1 MDKKI
6 ANIVFYKFWDPT
18 REEAMQQA
26 CVFYADGTVKNVLY
40 EEGKELANEVVKEAK
55 IKTKAEFTSMINTTR
70 IYALSG
76 AEFEKRFKEFLGTGA
91 TASKATSL
99 TPAVVTQT
107 GGLPAIVKPSASR
120 KPKPVSA
127 TPNPTGSC
135 VQTPK
140 VTPSTI
146 IPPVGIT
153 PTPTS
158 TTPKPVVVTPTSTT
172 KKPVAVTPTPTSTTP
187 KPVTVTPTPT
197 STTPK
202 PVTVTP
208 TPTSTAKP
216 SKKKKGLFSKLWV
229 KVTAFVLAATI
240 ALTGAFHLGKHCTG
254 NQNANSNQSQTQTT
268 IPPQDQAFLSLLSR
282 TTNVDQKS
290 AMQYQSDKLDLFNR
304 DFADNYLET
313 GKNIKASLT
322 WDEMMALN
330 LAYNTYSKDQI
341 RIMFNGVEADATALS
356 NAYRN
361 ANLQLMG
368 AYVISDR
375 QHPVNSS
382 SFLTN
387 DAEKAFVDKYSD
399 LFYKMKET
407 TGDEQVAAIKAFY
420 TEIYKDF
427 PITEEAK
434 TEGISHA
441 DDVALVAKHKAAITP
456 MVMAAE
462 IMFQNTSGVDRTL
475 SDKAIEYFNE
485 LGLCNLID
493 EEFERVE
500 TITLTSTT
508 DENQPLYT
516 EFRDA
521 KITELMYEGNYPISD
536 ERRDLS
542 QLAEFQK
549 WVNGHFEI
557 VNGVNTGVIVP
568 NTTTSTTTKTET
580 TVTVT
585 GNREE
590 AVSKGGAEAVKK
602 AEEQVDEELAK
613 QNAAAQQQAQA
624 EADKNSE
631 AAKNEVAND
640 QADMQNKVDNAND
653 KINNG
658 GTVNEG
664 DFGDHNVD
672 FDAEHEDGNGNLND
686 SVKDIT
692 TDGTGAKTENDLP
705 DPNQTGAIFDGTAT
719 GTSSKTATDDEYID
733 NEGLI
738 EYEEP
743 YYGGTSMTN
752 EEIVNAYI
760 ASLEGQGADESA
772 KVYTK

>member
-1 MDKKI
+1 MNKKI

-40 EEGKELANEVVKEAK
+40 EEGKELANEVVKDAK
-55 IKTKAEFTSMINTTR
+55 VRTKAEFTEMINTTR

-76 AEFEKRFKEFLGTGA
+76 TEFERRFKEFLGTGA
-91 TASKATSL
+91 TAAKTSNL
-99 TPAVVTQT
+99 TPAVVTPT
-107 GGLPAIVKPSASR
+107 GGLPAKVNPGATG
-120 KPKPVSA
+120 PKPVA
-127 TPNPTGSC
+127 PTPNPTGSC

-140 VTPSTI
+140 VTPSPTRTT
-146 IPPVGIT
+146 PRPTAAT
-153 PTPTS
+153 PTPS
-158 TTPKPVVVTPTSTT
+158 ATTRKPVVVTPSPTSATPKPTAATPTPSSTT
-172 KKPVAVTPTPTSTTP
+172 KPA
-187 KPVTVTPTPT
+187 
-197 STTPK
+197 
-202 PVTVTP
+202 
-208 TPTSTAKP
+208 
-216 SKKKKGLFSKLWV
+216 KKKGLFSRLWV
-229 KVTAFVLAATI
+229 KVTAFVLAAAI

-268 IPPQDQAFLSLLSR
+268 IPPQDQAFLNLLAR
-282 TTNVDQKS
+282 TTNADQKA
-290 AMQYQSDKLDLFNR
+290 AMQHQSNTLDLFNR
-304 DFADNYLET
+304 DFADNYIEA

-322 WDEMMALN
+322 WEEMMALN
-330 LAYNTYSKDQI
+330 LAYNTYSKEQI
-341 RIMFNGVEADATALS
+341 RIMFNGAEVDATALS

-382 SFLTN
+382 AFLTN
-387 DAEKAFVDKYSD
+387 EDEKAFVDKYSD

-407 TGDEQVAAIKAFY
+407 TGEEQVAAIKAFY
-420 TEIYKDF
+420 DELYKDF

-441 DDVALVAKHKAAITP
+441 DDVALVAKHKTAVTP

-462 IMFQNTSGVDRTL
+462 IMFQNTSGIDHTL
-475 SDKAIEYFNE
+475 SDKAIAYFNE

-493 EEFERVE
+493 EEFARVE

-521 KITELMYEGNYPISD
+521 KIKELIYEGNYPISD

-557 VNGVNTGVIVP
+557 VNGVNTGDR
-568 NTTTSTTTKTET
+568 N
-580 TVTVT
+580 
-585 GNREE
+585 G
-590 AVSKGGAEAVKK
+590 AVSQAGEEAVKK
-602 AEEQVDEELAK
+602 AETAVDEELEK

-624 EADKNSE
+624 EADKNST

-653 KINNG
+653 TINNG
-658 GTVNEG
+658 GTVNED

-672 FDAEHEDGNGNLND
+672 FDPEHEDGNGNLND
-686 SVKDIT
+686 SVTDIT

-705 DPNQTGAIFDGTAT
+705 DPNQTGAIFDGTASSTT
-719 GTSSKTATDDEYID
+719 GTTTTDDEYVD
-733 NEGLI
+733 NEGLV

-760 ASLEGQGADESA
+760 ASLEGQGEAEAA

>member
-18 REEAMQQA
+18 REEPMQQA
-26 CVFYADGTVKNVLY
+26 CIFYEDGTVKNVLY
-40 EEGKELANEVVKEAK
+40 EEGKELANEVARDAK
-55 IKTKAEFTSMINTTR
+55 IKTKAEFANMINTTR

-76 AEFEKRFKEFLGTGA
+76 VEFERRFKEFLGTGA
-91 TASKATSL
+91 KPAKTSNL

-107 GGLPAIVKPSASR
+107 GGLPAKTNIGTTG
-120 KPKPVSA
+120 PKPVIP

-135 VQTPK
+135 VRTPSATPSIIIPPVG
-140 VTPSTI
+140 VTPSPTKTI
-146 IPPVGIT
+146 PTPTATTRKPVVITPSPTTATPTPVGIT
-153 PTPTS
+153 PTPTA
-158 TTPKPVVVTPTSTT
+158 TS
-172 KKPVAVTPTPTSTTP
+172 
-187 KPVTVTPTPT
+187 
-197 STTPK
+197 
-202 PVTVTP
+202 
-208 TPTSTAKP
+208 KP
-216 SKKKKGLFSKLWV
+216 SKKKKGLFSRLWV
-229 KVTAFVLAATI
+229 KVTAFILAAAI

-268 IPPQDQAFLSLLSR
+268 IPPQDQAFLNLLSR
-282 TTNVDQKS
+282 STNADQQ
-290 AMQYQSDKLDLFNR
+290 ATMQHQSDTLDLFNR
-304 DFADNYLET
+304 DFASNYIEN
-313 GKNIKASLT
+313 GKQIKASLT

-330 LAYNTYSKDQI
+330 LAYNTYSKEQI
-341 RIMFNGVEADATALS
+341 RIMFNGAEADATALS

-382 SFLTN
+382 AFLIN
-387 DAEKAFVDKYSD
+387 EDEKAFVEKYSD

-407 TGDEQVAAIKAFY
+407 TGDEQVTAIKAFY
-420 TEIYKDF
+420 TELYKDF
-427 PITEEAK
+427 PITEKVRE
-434 TEGISHA
+434 EGISHA
-441 DDVALVAKHKAAITP
+441 DDRALVAKHKAAVTP
-456 MVMAAE
+456 IVMAAE
-462 IMFQNTSGVDRTL
+462 IMFQNVSGIDHTL
-475 SDKAIEYFNE
+475 SDKAVEYFNE

-508 DENQPLYT
+508 DESQPLYT
-516 EFRDA
+516 EFREA
-521 KITELMYEGNYPISD
+521 KITELMFEGNYPISD

-557 VNGVNTGVIVP
+557 VNGVNTGKIVQ
-568 NTTTSTTTKTET
+568 NTTTTTKTET
-580 TVTVT
+580 TTTVT
-585 GNREE
+585 GNRNE
-590 AVSKGGAEAVKK
+590 AVNQAGEDAVKK
-602 AEEQVDEELAK
+602 AESDVDAELEK

-624 EADKNSE
+624 EADKNSA

-640 QADMQNKVDNAND
+640 QTDMQNKVNDANST
-653 KINNG
+653 INNG
-658 GTVNEG
+658 GTVNES
-664 DFGDHNVD
+664 DFGGHDVD
-672 FDAEHEDGNGNLND
+672 FDPEHEDGNGNLND
-686 SVKDIT
+686 SVTDIT

-705 DPNQTGAIFDGTAT
+705 DPNQTGAIFDGTASATTTTKT
-719 GTSSKTATDDEYID
+719 GTDTEYVD
-733 NEGLI
+733 NEGLV

-743 YYGGTSMTN
+743 YYGGTSMSN

-760 ASLEGQGADESA
+760 AHLEGQGASESA